1 MSAEDRRAD
10 QDILRLKLETDR
22 LEFDRER
29 AASLDSKEEKRLE
42 ILSSQ
47 NELQRQQQRDNTM
60 MHMKMMSVME
70 EMLRKLDR

>member
-1 MSAEDRRAD
+1 MSAEERRAD
-10 QDILRLKLETDR
+10 QKILRLKLETDR